1 MEILLLTF
9 LPLLYVNI
17 RLGGDTHYSF
27 SMRLTRMRVR
37 RFRTEGECAIS
48 TGRNSSGTSMSRRL
62 RFAPSF
68 SSFSKISF
76 SEGIPAMIARIFG
89 QARTMLSEVVPLRAG
104 DAVSHVAVPEFG
116 AVLLYSNSIDESLS
130 RVLSQTVL
138 LTSGESVPVYPE
150 LYYILKGLPSCPEY
164 NRILASYKDGYLHL
178 AVAQG
183 KTLLL
188 ANVYEAADFTTA
200 EYFIFLVLKTLQ
212 LNPEVSTISWRTP
225 LSQEEEMSLYRYFK
239 AVEVL

>member
-1 MEILLLTF
+1 MDQIQKNRISIQVSLS
-9 LPLLYVNI
+9 
-17 RLGGDTHYSF
+17 GYSF
-27 SMRLTRMRVR
+27 KCWRDGQTQ
-37 RFRTEGECAIS
+37 
-48 TGRNSSGTSMSRRL
+48 SSGWMVPGSVFTTPEFQKRYD
-62 RFAPSF
+62 AVD
-68 SSFSKISF
+68 ISLF
-76 SEGIPAMIARIFG
+76 TPKCTLVPEAFFDSAEAGK
-89 QARTMLSEVVPLRAG
+89 MLSEVVPLRAG

-164 NRILASYKDGYLHL
+164 NRILASYRDGYLHL

-200 EYFIFLVLKTLQ
+200 EYYLFLVLKTLQ